1 VLEYTH
7 GKIIPV
13 NIEEEMKKSYLDYA
27 MSVIV
32 GRALPDVRDGLK
44 PVHRRI
50 LYAMHELA
58 ITPDKPH
65 KKSARVVGEVL
76 GKYHPHGD
84 AAVYDTIVRMAQD
97 FAIRYPLID
106 GHGNFGSVDG
116 DSAAAMRYTEVRL
129 SKIAMELLAGIDKET
144 VDFIPNFDES
154 LEEPQVLPARFP
166 NLLVNGSAGIA
177 VGMAT
182 NIPPHNLGEVIDGLV
197 LLIDKPEA
205 TIKELMQVIKGPDFP
220 TGGLILGRD
229 GIRAAYEKG
238 RGAVKIRA
246 KTQIERLKN
255 GKSQIIVTEIPYQVN
270 KARMIERIAEL
281 VREKKLDGI
290 TDLRDESDRNGI
302 RIVIEMRR
310 DVDPRIILNRLYKH
324 TQMQESFGI
333 IMLALVDGTP
343 MILNL
348 KEMLSHYLEHQKEIV
363 TRRTRYELKKAEA
376 RAHILEGLRIA
387 LDHLDAVI
395 ALIRGSRT
403 VDEARSGL
411 MEQFGLSREQA
422 QAILDMRLQKLT
434 GLERE
439 KIDEEYRELIARIEY
454 LTSILASEA
463 MVYQIVRK
471 ELLEIKE
478 KYADPRRT
486 KITSAQGEMELEDL
500 IPREDVVITI
510 THAGYIKRMPVS
522 TYRSQNRGGRG
533 MVGLTPR
540 EDDFVEHLFI
550 ATTHHHI
557 LFFTNRGL
565 VYRLKV
571 YDVPEGGRQARGTAL
586 VNLIG
591 LAPGEKITA
600 VIPVQDFSQDGY
612 LIMATRQGLVKKTD
626 LAEFENIRRNGLIA
640 ITLEEGDD
648 LIDVRLTRGDQ
659 EVILGTRLGKAIRFP
674 EDDVR
679 SMGRTAR
686 GVKAIT
692 LEEDDAVIG
701 MEKVQAD
708 ADLLVVTKNGFGK
721 RTPIEEYR
729 LQKRGG
735 KGIKNIRLTR
745 RTGEVVGI
753 KVVKPGN
760 ELMLVTTQGIMIRLK
775 VDDISKRGRDTQGV
789 TLMRMNEGDELVAVA
804 RLMEQG
810 NGDGEGKNK

>member
-1 VLEYTH
+1 
-7 GKIIPV
+7 
-13 NIEEEMKKSYLDYA
+13 M
-27 MSVIV
+27 
-32 GRALPDVRDGLK
+32 
-44 PVHRRI
+44 
-50 LYAMHELA
+50 
-58 ITPDKPH
+58 
-65 KKSARVVGEVL
+65 
-76 GKYHPHGD
+76 
-84 AAVYDTIVRMAQD
+84 
-97 FAIRYPLID
+97 
-106 GHGNFGSVDG
+106 
-116 DSAAAMRYTEVRL
+116 
-129 SKIAMELLAGIDKET
+129 
-144 VDFIPNFDES
+144 
-154 LEEPQVLPARFP
+154 
-166 NLLVNGSAGIA
+166 
-177 VGMAT
+177 
-182 NIPPHNLGEVIDGLV
+182 
-197 LLIDKPEA
+197 
-205 TIKELMQVIKGPDFP
+205 
-220 TGGLILGRD
+220 
-229 GIRAAYEKG
+229 
-238 RGAVKIRA
+238 
-246 KTQIERLKN
+246 
-255 GKSQIIVTEIPYQVN
+255 
-270 KARMIERIAEL
+270 
-281 VREKKLDGI
+281 
-290 TDLRDESDRNGI
+290 
-302 RIVIEMRR
+302 IEMRR